1 MEWGWSRGVYC
12 AVYIVRG
19 GGGVEV
25 FIVQFG
31 DHCEGWGWSGGGVEV
46 FIVQFGDHCEGW
58 GWSGDGVEV
67 FIVQFTL

>member
-31 DHCEGWGWSGGGVEV
+31 AYCEGWGGV
-46 FIVQFGDHCEGW
+46 VQWYTMLINPYH
-58 GWSGDGVEV
+58 
-67 FIVQFTL
+67 